1 MSQEPKEKQKQRA
14 QKLSV
19 RKSILVVTII
29 SSNMGSSNSASSGYV
44 PPEHKNTVYTTEYL
58 GSLPSMKGKVVCI
71 TGCTTGLGY
80 VCAKTMA
87 EKGAKVVMLN
97 RKSDRAT
104 KAETTLKEQVPG
116 ADISSVDC
124 DLMSFESVKK
134 AVVEVR
140 SKLADTGLDVL
151 CNNAGVMA
159 LADQASALVLAT

>member
-1 MSQEPKEKQKQRA
+1 
-14 QKLSV
+14 
-19 RKSILVVTII
+19 
-29 SSNMGSSNSASSGYV
+29 
-44 PPEHKNTVYTTEYL
+44 
-58 GSLPSMKGKVVCI
+58 
-71 TGCTTGLGY
+71 
-80 VCAKTMA
+80 MA